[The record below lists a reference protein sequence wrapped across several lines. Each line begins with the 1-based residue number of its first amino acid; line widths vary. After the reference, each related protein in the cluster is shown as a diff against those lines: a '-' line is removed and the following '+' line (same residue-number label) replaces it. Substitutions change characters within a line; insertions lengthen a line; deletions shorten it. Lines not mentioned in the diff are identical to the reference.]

1 MIHELRTYTL
11 HPGTLPKYMEAAA
24 TIGRPIRGNDYGVNH
39 GYWTSEFGTLNQI
52 WHLWSYASLDARE
65 ESRQKLAKNERW
77 TKEYVP
83 VIRPFLQR
91 QDIRFLKPEIDLK
104 PPAKEGNIYEIR
116 MYRTNVG
123 GVKPWLDLYKKV
135 LQAREKYSKIVGL
148 WSGEAPQPNEV
159 VHMWAYESLNH
170 RAQVRG
176 SMGNDPDWK
185 EFISKSP
192 QYLAEMQSVCLI
204 PTSYS
209 SMK

>member
-1 MIHELRTYTL
+1 MRSRMVLAVSAILL
-11 HPGTLPKYMEAAA
+11 MA
-24 TIGRPIRGNDYGVNH
+24 TPVRAKDCPVK
-39 GYWTSEFGTLNQI
+39 EF
-52 WHLWSYASLDARE
+52 SLDARE
-65 ESRQKLAKNERW
+65 DSRQRLAKNERW
-77 TKEYVP
+77 GKEYVP

-91 QDIRFLKPEIDLK
+91 QDIRFLRPEIDLK

-123 GVKPWLDLYKKV
+123 GVRPWLDLYKKV
-135 LQAREKYSKIVGL
+135 LPAREKYSKIVGL

-185 EFISKSP
+185 DFISKSP

-204 PTSYS
+204 PTPYS

>member
-11 HPGTLPKYMEAAA
+11 HPGTLPKYTEASA

-52 WHLWSYASLDARE
+52 WHLWSYESLDARE
-65 ESRQKLAKNERW
+65 ELRQKLAKNERW

-91 QDIRFLKPEIDLK
+91 QDIRFLRPEIDLK
-104 PPAKEGNIYEIR
+104 KPEKEGNIYEIR

-135 LQAREKYSKIVGL
+135 LPTREKHSKIVGL

-170 RAQVRG
+170 RAQARG
-176 SMGNDPDWK
+176 SVGNEPEWK
-185 EFISKSP
+185 DFLSKSG